1 MGSDQHAAE
10 EHVVTVFALV
20 DCNSFY
26 CSCERIFRPDLA
38 RRPVVV
44 LSNNDGCIIARSRE
58 AKELGLKM
66 GDPYFKVKRFLDQAG
81 VTAFSSNYAL
91 YADVSNRVMR
101 TISTMVANIEV
112 YSIDEC
118 WCDLTGMP
126 DDLEQLGRDIQ
137 ARVRKWVNIPVGV
150 GIGPTKT
157 LAKLAQWAGKNWPA
171 TGGVV
176 NLMDRQR
183 QQKLLKL
190 TPVGEVWGVGRKLSS
205 QLETL
210 GIKTAFDLA
219 SADPRRIGGIFSKV
233 LERTAR
239 ELRGEQW
246 LKMHDDPDPKKEIV
260 SSKMFGRRVYRLED
274 LRQAAAAYTSRA
286 AEKLREQGS
295 VCSELLVSVQTG
307 QFADPA
313 DRYWNGARMLLPT
326 PTADTRELII
336 AANQGL
342 LEIYRPG
349 FAYSKC
355 TIQLCRLS
363 QMEGLTGDMFAPQ
376 PRRNADQLMATM
388 DMINERFGRG
398 ALRVAAI
405 PSAPGWMMRR
415 ELLSPSYTTRWQ
427 DLPRAR

>member
-1 MGSDQHAAE
+1 
-10 EHVVTVFALV
+10 
-20 DCNSFY
+20 
-26 CSCERIFRPDLA
+26 
-38 RRPVVV
+38 
-44 LSNNDGCIIARSRE
+44 
-58 AKELGLKM
+58 
-66 GDPYFKVKRFLDQAG
+66 
-81 VTAFSSNYAL
+81 
-91 YADVSNRVMR
+91 
-101 TISTMVANIEV
+101 
-112 YSIDEC
+112 
-118 WCDLTGMP
+118 MP

-137 ARVRKWVNIPVGV
+137 ARVRQWVNIPVGV

-183 QQKLLKL
+183 QQKLLRL

-219 SADPRRIGGIFSKV
+219 SADPRRIGGMFSKV

-246 LKMHDDPDPKKEIV
+246 LKIHDDPDPKKEIV
-260 SSKMFGRRVYRLED
+260 SSKMFGRRVYRLEE
-274 LRQAAAAYTSRA
+274 LRQAAAAYTTRA
-286 AEKLREQGS
+286 AEKLRGQGS

-313 DRYWNGARMLLPT
+313 DRYWNGARMPLPT
-326 PTADTRELII
+326 PTADTRELIM
-336 AANQGL
+336 AASQGL

-398 ALRVAAI
+398 ALRVATI